1 MTLHVRTA
9 ALDDTAAICGLF
21 CASVR
26 VWQRLDENGHVNDVT
41 YDQLT
46 IYERWLHGGVSG
58 PWMSIETGAIW
69 LNHLLLDAGLPL
81 VAADDSGRVVAYVE
95 AYLNNEP
102 APFDTHIHLA
112 ALIAADDAPPAAIDV
127 LVDALVERARRL
139 RCRYVTLTRIGRD
152 ATDPILRSAERF
164 PLSTL
169 STVRR
174 FWLRAGR
181 GQVFYQ
187 AVEHPDPD
195 AMQISG
201 WAMPIG
207 RLTSAR
213 HHWETLWTPL
223 WNSLPAV
230 KARPTN
236 RLHLSVAGVEALV
249 LVQAGLY
256 DPRLAEISLWTPK
269 PVTPPM
275 ITAISDWAYRA
286 GYRTLSLV
294 SADEIAAKAF
304 GPQAERDAFQQETVG
319 IDVHARPEQA

>member
-1 MTLHVRTA
+1 
-9 ALDDTAAICGLF
+9 
-21 CASVR
+21 
-26 VWQRLDENGHVNDVT
+26 
-41 YDQLT
+41 
-46 IYERWLHGGVSG
+46 
-58 PWMSIETGAIW
+58 
-69 LNHLLLDAGLPL
+69 
-81 VAADDSGRVVAYVE
+81 
-95 AYLNNEP
+95 
-102 APFDTHIHLA
+102 HIHLA

-152 ATDPILRSAERF
+152 AADPILRSAERF

-294 SADEIAAKAF
+294 AADEIAAKAF

-319 IDVHARPEQA
+319 IDVHARPKQA

>member
-21 CASVR
+21 RASVR
-26 VWQRLDENGHVNDVT
+26 VWQRMDENGHVSDVS
-41 YDQLT
+41 YDELSL
-46 IYERWLHGGVSG
+46 YERWLHGGVSG
-58 PWMSIETGAIW
+58 PWMSLETGAIW

-81 VAADDSGRVVAYVE
+81 VAVDERGRIVAYAE

-102 APFDTHIHLA
+102 APFETHIHLA
-112 ALIAADDAPPAAIDV
+112 ALIAAADAPPDA
-127 LVDALVERARRL
+127 VDALIDALVKRARHL
-139 RCRYVTLTRIGRD
+139 RCRYVTLTRVGRD
-152 ATDPILRSAERF
+152 TADPVLRSAERF

-169 STVRR
+169 CTVRR
-174 FWLRAGR
+174 FWLRAGI

-223 WNSLPAV
+223 WNSLPAI
-230 KARPTN
+230 KARPTH
-236 RLHLSVAGVEALV
+236 RLHLTVTGAAALV
-249 LVQAGLY
+249 LAQAGLY
-256 DPRLAEISLWTPK
+256 DSRLAEISLWTPK
-269 PVTPPM
+269 MVTPPM
-275 ITAISDWAYRA
+275 MTAISDWAYRA

-294 SADEIAAKAF
+294 ATDETAAKAF
-304 GPQAERDAFQQETVG
+304 GPQAERDALQQETVG
-319 IDVHARPEQA
+319 IDVHARIESS